1 MGRRMT
7 WLIRAVPL
15 LFFKLG
21 FFTIWRCIPSA
32 IRKHIVRTLVALP
45 SRKQRLL
52 RPVDPVILVGLLL
65 STTSFGWLARLN
77 AALLRSA
84 SLRVYEL
91 DISAAFSAS
100 HLPNTRPEI
109 PGDVTEG
116 AATLLISLNPHQ
128 LAYTSAFMPA
138 KLFERKYVIAY
149 CAWELERIPNNWK
162 NPIET
167 FDEIWVPSSFVQRA
181 FTETVSIPCR
191 VVPPDLVCP
200 SSLQPNRSLFG
211 IPPRAF
217 AILVVLSL
225 RSGLSR
231 KNPFAAVRAFFR
243 AFPNNFGV
251 RLILK
256 ISDTDIESVAWTTL
270 RTTIGSDPRIIFITD
285 SLLDAEMWNLIASV
299 DVVLSTHRSEGF
311 GMIPAQAMLC
321 NRAVV
326 ATGWSGNLDFMDSD
340 CSILLPYTLVP
351 VKDPDGIYP
360 ENGHH
365 WAEVDEN
372 ATTDALRRL
381 YFDLSFRESLSL
393 RGQERARVYFSH
405 YREQNLKYL
414 KEWSRTGHKYE
425 SKRAKCL

>member
-7 WLIRAVPL
+7 WLVRVVPL
-15 LFFKLG
+15 LFFKLRL
-21 FFTIWRCIPSA
+21 FTIWRLIPPA
-32 IRKHIVRTLVALP
+32 IRKHIVRTLIAPP

-77 AALLRSA
+77 AALLRTA
-84 SLRVYEL
+84 GLRVYEL

-100 HLPNTRPEI
+100 HLADTRPEI
-109 PGDVTEG
+109 PVDVTEG
-116 AATLLISLNPHQ
+116 PATLLISLNPHQ
-128 LAYTSAFMPA
+128 LAYASAFMPA

-162 NPIET
+162 SPIET
-167 FDEIWVPSSFVQRA
+167 FDEVWVPSSFVQRA
-181 FTETVSIPCR
+181 FTETGLSIPCR

-200 SSLQPNRSLFG
+200 SSLQPNRSRFG

-217 AILVVLSL
+217 ATLVVLSL
-225 RSGLSR
+225 RSGLTR
-231 KNPFAAVRAFFR
+231 KNPFAAIRAFFR
-243 AFPNNFGV
+243 AFPNNSGV

-256 ISDTDIESVAWTTL
+256 ISDTDIESVDWKTL
-270 RTTIGSDPRIIFITD
+270 RTTIGPDPRLIFVTD
-285 SLLDAEMWNLIASV
+285 YLKDAEMWNLIASV

-311 GMIPAQAMLC
+311 GMVPAQAMLC
-321 NRAVV
+321 QRAVV

-360 ENGHH
+360 ENGHQ

-372 ATTDALRRL
+372 AATDALRRL
-381 YFDLSFRESLSL
+381 YFDLSFRESLS
-393 RGQERARVYFSH
+393 RHGHERARAYFSH
-405 YREQNLKYL
+405 YREQNRKYIT
-414 KEWSRTGHKYE
+414 EWNRTQI
-425 SKRAKCL
+425 